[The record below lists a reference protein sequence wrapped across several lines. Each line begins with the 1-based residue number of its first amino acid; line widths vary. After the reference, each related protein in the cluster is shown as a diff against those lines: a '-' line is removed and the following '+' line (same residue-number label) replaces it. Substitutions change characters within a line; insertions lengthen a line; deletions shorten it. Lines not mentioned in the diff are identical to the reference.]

1 MKSTVRG
8 VTVIIGV
15 ALVAMLAGNAVADD
29 ELRDKLTAHL
39 KPGASPNSAIVEFWM
54 SNTNPVLA
62 MTLPFKFAAGDSLAF
77 DSIVTRGGLI
87 ADFPVVE
94 PVYRS
99 ENQTLLVQIMWAKN
113 TSVQADPIPPGQ
125 GPLLRLHLSTPG
137 EFPMDD
143 FRMASVQLPPENV
156 LMFVTATLNSVT
168 PDFELTRKAPPASW
182 GETAQQPKSDGS
194 E

>member
-8 VTVIIGV
+8 VAVIIGL
-15 ALVAMLAGNAVADD
+15 ALMVMQAGNSVADD

-54 SNTNPVLA
+54 TNTNNVLA

-77 DSIVTRGGLI
+77 DSIVTAGGVI

-99 ENQTLLVQIMWAKN
+99 ENQTLLVQVMWAKN
-113 TSVQADPIPPGQ
+113 TTVQADPIPSGR
-125 GPLLRLHLSTPG
+125 GPLLQVHVSTPG

-168 PDFELTRKAPPASW
+168 PDFELTREAPPAPW
-182 GETAQQPKSDGS
+182 GKTAENPEDEGS